1 MLFLCHQ
8 PTERQERDGGSQRC
22 EPPRTPKRR
31 AGSLCNPTRPRD
43 GWPPPLGHP
52 IHQSRQEEKGF
63 GHHPQ
68 GVERL
73 SPTPSRIRQ
82 PVAPL
87 PCGAGG
93 REGLGQDPTGSVG
106 QPAGKRC
113 GTSALSSG
121 IGGRFPSSL
130 AFSVAERKAP
140 WPGTQGHLDAP
151 LPTVSSSPRKLKD
164 PFSFKQERAAD
175 FEQFTCFP
183 PGLRSPWHSC

>member
-8 PTERQERDGGSQRC
+8 PAERQERDGGSWRC

-43 GWPPPLGHP
+43 RWPPPLGHP

-73 SPTPSRIRQ
+73 SPTLSRTGQ

-87 PCGAGG
+87 PCG
-93 REGLGQDPTGSVG
+93 EG
-106 QPAGKRC
+106 AGKVLANRFCGSASWQCC

-140 WPGTQGHLDAP
+140 WPGTQGHLSWFCTSMAGCP
-151 LPTVSSSPRKLKD
+151 LPHSQLLSKDWWSWKLKD
-164 PFSFKQERAAD
+164 PFSFKQ
-175 FEQFTCFP
+175 
-183 PGLRSPWHSC
+183 